1 MPKGISGMYELMLVR
16 LGPRKTQEEI
26 ELFGAKEDI
35 YDEDEEREM
44 RKTILLWIVMAK
56 RPLRVEVQYAIATE
70 ADSTFDP
77 NTVILPEPKDI
88 LKCCDSLVEMYDE
101 NDEVYLRFTHL
112 TVSNLL
118 QSRYQLSRH

>member
-1 MPKGISGMYELMLVR
+1 MYELILIR
-16 LGPRKTQEEI
+16 LGPRKTHEEI

-35 YDEDEEREM
+35 YDEEEEREM
-44 RKTILLWIVMAK
+44 RKTILLWIAK
-56 RPLRVEVQYAIATE
+56 AERPLRVEEMQYAIATE

-101 NDEVYLRFTHL
+101 KDELYLCFTHL

-118 QSRYQLSRH
+118 KSRYQISTH